1 MMHHHRH
8 RPAPDRPAARPG
20 LKRRLLI
27 LPLIV
32 AVLGGAPSVLAASTD
47 EPCGVHF
54 GDTVIAEGQSLDCD
68 VVVVGGSALVEAGAL
83 VDGSLN
89 AVPGSVRILGEV
101 TGDVSAARDIAIS
114 GDVGGNAFAIGGDI
128 EIDGTVGANATAARG
143 NISLSRGAEVEGQVS
158 ARGDVTLAEGARVG
172 GDVVAGG
179 QVAYD
184 GVADVDGQITEGHA
198 GSGYASMPGE
208 QDPQTGVIQAIM
220 ALAVIILAVLFATL
234 TAMAAPGRV
243 ATLADAA
250 SGSPML
256 MVLLGLIA
264 LLATLPALFL
274 VIPLFLAPIALAF
287 GWVGLGQAW
296 GRRVAPRRSAV
307 QQTAVGSLLLAAIA
321 VLAIVT
327 MFGLPR
333 FAVVCG
339 IGLLLLIPI
348 AWAYAAGIAT
358 WLGSRPFK
366 RGAAAALPAG
376 TEDRSPFPAPSEP
389 GRDAPTP
396 EEAAIAA
403 PSRPADDAVPGVVG
417 EIAVP
422 TDDFPVVDLRPIV
435 PGAVESAPVAPAPA
449 APHPTT
455 PNPTA
460 PHPTAPDPAAPD
472 PFAPTPEAALPV
484 APAPVE
490 APHDEV
496 RHGPALRQVLGLSP
510 IYAELLRSA
519 GVKGAR
525 DLAALSPDEAA
536 RLTAAPGV
544 LPVPVDKAAAWIRA
558 ARALLSEAG

>member
-8 RPAPDRPAARPG
+8 RPAADRPAARPG

-396 EEAAIAA
+396 EEAAIVD
-403 PSRPADDAVPGVVG
+403 PGRPADDAVPAVVG

>member
-396 EEAAIAA
+396 EEAAIVD
-403 PSRPADDAVPGVVG
+403 PGRPADDAVPAVVG

-422 TDDFPVVDLRPIV
+422 TDDFPVVELRPIV
-435 PGAVESAPVAPAPA
+435 PGALGSAPA
-449 APHPTT
+449 APDPF
-455 PNPTA
+455 A
-460 PHPTAPDPAAPD
+460 PHPAAPD